1 MPIKINGTN
10 TAANPS
16 ITGTDTDTGIVYGSD
31 QIDFSTGGTS
41 KVTLNGSNLGV
52 GTSSPTTSLHVQQS
66 AVSNAPSRSSA
77 LYLENNANCEIQ
89 FVGNSSNDCQL
100 RFGTSSNSFKG
111 AIEYELDNNN
121 LEFVTDGSERMRIDS
136 SGNVG
141 IGTTSPSAA
150 LEVIDSTSS
159 RSYSLSGA
167 TELVVER
174 ASDVNL
180 SLITTN
186 THNSRVR
193 FGDTDDEDAGAID
206 YDHNVNNLNFFTNG
220 GFRAKIDSAGK
231 MIFGTPTLATSVS
244 YSIITEGRLQSEG
257 TAGLTTSSS
266 ANVFINSSTG
276 LFARSTSSSR
286 YKKDI
291 ADATWG
297 LADVLKLK
305 PKTFKSNATGEN
317 ADDKTYAGFI
327 AEDVHD
333 IGLTNFV
340 EYNSSDQPD
349 AIHYG
354 NMVALMAKAIQE
366 LNTKVTTLETK
377 VAALE
382 AA

>member
-1 MPIKINGTN
+1 MSLILNGT
-10 TAANPS
+10 TGISGVDGSPPTPAVKGVDAN
-16 ITGTDTDTGIVYGSD
+16 TGIVFGNNIMTCSLD
-31 QIDFSTGGTS
+31 GTERIKIDSTGRVGMNQGT
-41 KVTLNGSNLGV
+41 
-52 GTSSPTTSLHVQQS
+52 P
-66 AVSNAPSRSSA
+66 
-77 LYLENNANCEIQ
+77 
-89 FVGNSSNDCQL
+89 
-100 RFGTSSNSFKG
+100 
-111 AIEYELDNNN
+111 
-121 LEFVTDGSERMRIDS
+121 
-136 SGNVG
+136 
-141 IGTTSPSAA
+141 AA
-150 LEVIDSTSS
+150 QLEVINTSS
-159 RSYSLSGA
+159 GRSYSLSGA

-186 THNSRVR
+186 THNSRIR

-206 YDHNVNNLNFFTNG
+206 YDHNVNNLNFFTDG
-220 GFRAKIDSAGK
+220 AFTGKIDATGRLIMAS
-231 MIFGTPTLATSVS
+231 PTVATSVAGS
-244 YSIITEGRLQSEG
+244 FVTSGRIQTEATYNITS
-257 TAGLTTSSS
+257 SSS
-266 ANVFINSSTG
+266 ANVFISTSG
-276 LFARSTSSSR
+276 LLHRSTSSSR

-317 ADDKTYAGFI
+317 ADDKTYGGFI

-340 EYNSSDQPD
+340 EYNDSNQPD
-349 AIHYG
+349 AVHYG
-354 NMVALMAKAIQE
+354 NMVALLTKAVQE

>member
-1 MPIKINGTN
+1 MALNINGTTGISGVDGSN
-10 TAANPS
+10 SSPA
-16 ITGTDTDTGIVYGSD
+16 IQGTDSNSGVSFGADTVNIN
-31 QIDFSTGGTS
+31 TGGTTRATVNS
-41 KVTLNGSNLGV
+41 SGNLGV
-52 GTSSPTTSLHVQQS
+52 GTSTPS
-66 AVSNAPSRSSA
+66 AK
-77 LYLENNANCEIQ
+77 CEI
-89 FVGNSSNDCQL
+89 
-100 RFGTSSNSFKG
+100 
-111 AIEYELDNNN
+111 
-121 LEFVTDGSERMRIDS
+121 
-136 SGNVG
+136 
-141 IGTTSPSAA
+141 
-150 LEVIDSTSS
+150 IDSTSS
-159 RSYSLSGA
+159 RAYSLSGA

-186 THNSRVR
+186 THNSRIR

-206 YDHNVNNLNFFTNG
+206 YDHNVNNLNFFTDG
-220 GFRAKIDSAGK
+220 AFAGKIDATGRLIMAS
-231 MIFGTPTLATSVS
+231 PTVATSVAGS
-244 YSIITEGRLQSEG
+244 FVTSGRIQTEATYNITS
-257 TAGLTTSSS
+257 SSS
-266 ANVFINSSTG
+266 ANVFISTSG
-276 LFARSTSSSR
+276 LLHRSTSSSR

-317 ADDKTYAGFI
+317 ADDKTYGGFI

-340 EYNSSDQPD
+340 EYNDSNQPD
-349 AIHYG
+349 AVHYG
-354 NMVALMAKAIQE
+354 NMVALLTKAVQE